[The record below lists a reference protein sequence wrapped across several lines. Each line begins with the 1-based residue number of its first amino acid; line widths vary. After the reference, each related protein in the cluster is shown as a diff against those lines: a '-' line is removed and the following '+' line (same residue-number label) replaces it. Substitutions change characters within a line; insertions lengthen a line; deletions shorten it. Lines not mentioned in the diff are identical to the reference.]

1 MRLHLKDV
9 ANAGLAGLAK
19 FQVMIAWL
27 LRRVQSGSRKP
38 HRFGVPGDESSG
50 MAKMAGSTI
59 AYVTSSAKKV
69 LKSPVFIIKVGT
81 VYYVTKGLW
90 EYDPAAATT
99 TKQVEGVALIK
110 AL

>member
-1 MRLHLKDV
+1 
-9 ANAGLAGLAK
+9 
-19 FQVMIAWL
+19 
-27 LRRVQSGSRKP
+27 
-38 HRFGVPGDESSG
+38 

-110 AL
+110 ALYDNMVPPPIDYIARERPPGGGNDDGTQTNPGP